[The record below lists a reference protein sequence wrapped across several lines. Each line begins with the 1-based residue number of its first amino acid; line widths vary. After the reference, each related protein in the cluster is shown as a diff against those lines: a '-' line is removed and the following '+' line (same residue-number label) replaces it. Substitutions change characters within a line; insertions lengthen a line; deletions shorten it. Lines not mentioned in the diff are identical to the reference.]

1 MSLVRSDDP
10 PAFGNKHG
18 YSPRKDGDRCEC
30 GRAWPCGLAF
40 DSADGMKAALRIS
53 HDRLLSALQRL
64 LSFPQNQD
72 STDIKLFNA
81 ISAANVALRKAQI
94 FNEEG

>member
-1 MSLVRSDDP
+1 
-10 PAFGNKHG
+10 
-18 YSPRKDGDRCEC
+18 
-30 GRAWPCGLAF
+30 
-40 DSADGMKAALRIS
+40 MKAALRIS